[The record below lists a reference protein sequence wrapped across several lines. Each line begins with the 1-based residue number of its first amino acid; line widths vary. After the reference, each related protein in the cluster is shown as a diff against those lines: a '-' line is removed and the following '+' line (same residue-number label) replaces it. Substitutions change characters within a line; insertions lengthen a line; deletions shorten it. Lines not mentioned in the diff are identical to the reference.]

1 MIGPA
6 QRGRCSHARPPWTLP
21 DGSRVLHG
29 EELSWFTAAWHYR
42 LMADDR
48 VRIRPYEE
56 RDRQAAR
63 SLAARLVIGVAPWR
77 NRTAVG
83 HAVRGWVEGSLNEST
98 AEGRAVFVAVHV
110 EEVVGLISV
119 GTRKHFTGDVDA
131 YVGELVVAEAME
143 RRGFGARLLGAA
155 EAWAVE
161 RGLERLT
168 LETGAANSGARA
180 FYAAAGYV
188 EEDVRLTKEI
198 SG

>member
-29 EELSWFTAAWHYR
+29 E
-42 LMADDR
+42 
-48 VRIRPYEE
+48 
-56 RDRQAAR
+56 
-63 SLAARLVIGVAPWR
+63 
-77 NRTAVG
+77 
-83 HAVRGWVEGSLNEST
+83 
-98 AEGRAVFVAVHV
+98 
-110 EEVVGLISV
+110 
-119 GTRKHFTGDVDA
+119 
-131 YVGELVVAEAME
+131 LVVAEAME
-143 RRGFGARLLGAA
+143 RRGIGARLLGAA